1 MPTPGSPNWNAT
13 SQGNDASANAVA
25 SPLARSRPNDHLHAV
40 NHVLLLLGA
49 GLLAGAMN
57 AAAGGGSFVTFPVL
71 VLTGLPSVAANA
83 SSTVALF
90 PGSLASTWAY
100 RAELTGVADTPL
112 NVLVLASLAGGAC
125 GAVLLLATPS
135 STFDVIIPWLLLLAT
150 LAFAFGGRIGAS
162 LSRHVRI
169 GSSIVLPIQFVLA
182 IYGGYFGGAVGIMM
196 MAVWSLLGRVNLK
209 AVNPAKTLLVAAAN
223 AIAVLCFI
231 VAGAVWWRSTAIMLV
246 AGVVGGYAG
255 ARIARRLDVRLIRAG
270 VLLISSGMT
279 VVMFIRVW
287 PRFAGL

>member
-1 MPTPGSPNWNAT
+1 M
-13 SQGNDASANAVA
+13 
-25 SPLARSRPNDHLHAV
+25 
-40 NHVLLLLGA
+40 
-49 GLLAGAMN
+49 
-57 AAAGGGSFVTFPVL
+57 L
-71 VLTGLPSVAANA
+71 VM
-83 SSTVALF
+83 
-90 PGSLASTWAY
+90 
-100 RAELTGVADTPL
+100 
-112 NVLVLASLAGGAC
+112 ASLAGGAC

-162 LSRHVRI
+162 LSRHIRI

-231 VAGAVWWRSTAIMLV
+231 VAGAVWWSSTMIMLV
-246 AGVVGGYAG
+246 AAIVGGYAG
-255 ARIARRLDVRLIRAG
+255 ARIARRLDARLIRAS
-270 VLLISSGMT
+270 VLLISCGMT
-279 VVMFIRVW
+279 VLMFIRVW